1 MRIQTHNIAQQFNR
15 EVIFKNI
22 TLEMS
27 APETVAIL
35 GGNGSGKSTFLS
47 ILSGKSLP
55 AHGNITYSH
64 NEIEIP
70 QEKLYGYISLC
81 APYSAIYE
89 QFTLE
94 ELIRFHFKFKN
105 PVQGIKAS
113 NIPELLSLEKHKSKT
128 IEKYSSGMKQ
138 RVKLGL
144 AILSNTPLLLLD
156 EPFSNLDETNQ
167 QFMSSLI
174 TEHGKNRLII
184 ICTNHLANELKLCN
198 RRINIEDYKK

>member
-1 MRIQTHNIAQQFNR
+1 MRIQAQNIAQQFNR

-22 TLEMS
+22 TLDMR

-47 ILSGKSLP
+47 ILSGKSMP
-55 AHGNITYSH
+55 AHGNITYTH
-64 NEIEIP
+64 NEKEIP

-94 ELIRFHFKFKN
+94 ELIKFHFKFKN
-105 PVQGIKAS
+105 PVQGVDART
-113 NIPELLSLEKHKSKT
+113 IPELLRLEKHKIKP

-144 AILSNTPLLLLD
+144 AVLSSTPLLLLD

-174 TEHGKNRLII
+174 TLHGADRLTI
-184 ICTNHLANELKLCN
+184 ICTNHLANELKLCD